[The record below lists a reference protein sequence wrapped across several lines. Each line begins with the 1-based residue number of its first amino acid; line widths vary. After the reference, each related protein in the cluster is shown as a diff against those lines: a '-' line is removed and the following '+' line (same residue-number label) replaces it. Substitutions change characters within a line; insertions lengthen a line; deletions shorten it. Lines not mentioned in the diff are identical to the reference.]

1 MRGNLSSGHQV
12 TIKATAGTGSD
23 VGTFYSPPNKP
34 EGCNG
39 WSPRELLRSVALLL
53 SHLFSH
59 WIKIKLKRVAKMEK
73 SKDSGSI
80 HDSAKGNHIVGI
92 RKNESI
98 I

>member
-1 MRGNLSSGHQV
+1 
-12 TIKATAGTGSD
+12 
-23 VGTFYSPPNKP
+23 
-34 EGCNG
+34 
-39 WSPRELLRSVALLL
+39 
-53 SHLFSH
+53 LFSH

-92 RKNESI
+92 RKNEGI